1 MNAKN
6 KKNKIVFLD
15 AGTVDF
21 GDVSLNIF
29 KQFGRFQTYRMTWSD
44 KIPARIRGAAI
55 VITNKCRIDRK
66 ILEQAP
72 DLKCICVAATG
83 TNNIDLKAAA
93 ECGVAVTNVAG
104 YSTEN
109 VTQFTFAFILAL
121 AGRLIPLNQAAHDGT
136 WSRSPFPLLPD
147 PGIRE
152 VFGKT
157 LGIIGYGA
165 IGKRVAQV
173 AKAFGMQVLVAKI
186 PGRDY
191 SRKQSPKR
199 LPLATLAA
207 KADFLSIHAPLTP
220 LTAGLINWRLLCKM
234 KPSAY
239 LINMARGG
247 IVHEPDLRR
256 ALQLGRIA
264 GAAADVLTQEP
275 PPKGHGLLRVPN
287 FLMTPH
293 VAWASREAR
302 LRLVAEIAGNLQ
314 AFLKGKRRN
323 RVV

>member
-1 MNAKN
+1 MNSKN
-6 KKNKIVFLD
+6 QKVKIVFLD

-21 GDVSLNIF
+21 GDVSLGIF
-29 KQFGRFQTYRMTWSD
+29 KTFGRFQTFRMTRHAQ
-44 KIPARIRGAAI
+44 IPERISEATI

-66 ILEQAP
+66 ILERAP

-83 TNNIDLKAAA
+83 TNNMDLKTAA

-104 YSTEN
+104 YSTET

-121 AGRLIPLNQAAHDGT
+121 AGRLIPLNQASHDGT

-147 PGIRE
+147 ARIRE

-165 IGKRVAQV
+165 IGKRVAQI
-173 AKAFGMQVLVAKI
+173 AKIFGMKVLVGKI
-186 PGRDY
+186 PGRSY
-191 SRKQSPKR
+191 SQGKNVRRMS
-199 LPLATLAA
+199 LAA
-207 KADFLSIHAPLTP
+207 LAAQVDFLSIHAPLTP

-247 IVHEPDLRR
+247 IVNEADLRR
-256 ALQLGRIA
+256 ALQSGRIA
-264 GAAADVLTQEP
+264 GAATDVLTQEP
-275 PPKGHGLLRVPN
+275 PPKGHVLLRAPHL
-287 FLMTPH
+287 LMTPH

-302 LRLVAEIAGNLQ
+302 LRLVEEIAKNVQ
-314 AFLKGKRRN
+314 AFLKGQRRN